1 MSFDTTAGTRGRR
14 QRGTGGPVGRWIQKR
29 MVNRVR
35 RTGRAMGNDGL
46 VLTTIGRK
54 SGTERTTAVMCF
66 PGEDG
71 SWLIVASAAGAAK
84 NPAWYYNIAAHPDKV
99 QNRKARP
106 QDSRDGRTASRVG
119 PGTGMAADHQSPTP
133 LRELP
138 AEHRSRTTR
147 DPLGSANRLK
157 SQPHTAPSAPNQP
170 QGGRLG

>member
-14 QRGTGGPVGRWIQKR
+14 QPGTGGPVGRWIQKR

-99 QNRKARP
+99 EIERPGRKTAVTAEQLHGAARE
-106 QDSRDGRTASRVG
+106 QVWRQITTAQPRFG
-119 PGTGMAADHQSPTP
+119 NYQQSTD
-133 LRELP
+133 RELP
-138 AEHRSRTTR
+138 VIRLVPRS
-147 DPLGSANRLK
+147 N
-157 SQPHTAPSAPNQP
+157 
-170 QGGRLG
+170 